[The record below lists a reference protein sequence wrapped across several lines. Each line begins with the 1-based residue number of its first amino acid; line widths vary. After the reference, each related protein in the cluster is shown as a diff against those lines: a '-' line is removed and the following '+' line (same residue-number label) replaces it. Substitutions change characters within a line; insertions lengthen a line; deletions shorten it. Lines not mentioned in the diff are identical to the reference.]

1 VFFFKFLKI
10 ANTINILNLTKKMNQ
25 FNREAFKFE
34 KVVCDLNEDM
44 KSQFNIGWLEDEE
57 KMMVYIKW
65 RWERYKH
72 VRRLDGW
79 FPEDVEF
86 VLNDLQFLEAVAIQL
101 NKINILEMIW
111 DSIYHYDGT
120 FKDEEDVLTYD
131 RTIPKYYECLE
142 EAAEAGN
149 FQTFLHCF
157 YAYQN
162 YEVLNRYEPE
172 YNELVDRSKKN
183 PDKKISQLVT
193 ALKPIIDSN
202 GYLPSGYSDSLK
214 MTFPGTEK
222 EVELFGKVKI
232 YRQVIKNFI
241 Y

>member
-1 VFFFKFLKI
+1 
-10 ANTINILNLTKKMNQ
+10 MNH
-25 FNREAFKFE
+25 FNREVFKFE

-44 KSQFNIGWLEDEE
+44 ESQFNIGWLEDEE

-72 VRRLDGW
+72 VRHLDGY
-79 FPEDVEF
+79 FEEDVWLF
-86 VLNDLQFLEAVAIQL
+86 VDRLQDLQDEAIEY

-111 DSIYHYDGT
+111 DSIYQ
-120 FKDEEDVLTYD
+120 YD
-131 RTIPKYYECLE
+131 REFKSYDRYIPRIDRNNPKYNDCLLV
-142 EAAEAGN
+142 AAEAGN
-149 FQTFLHCF
+149 FQTFLHCL

-162 YEVLNRYEPE
+162 YEAKNYYETE

-222 EVELFGKVKI
+222 EEELFGKVKI
-232 YRQVIKNFI
+232 YRQVIKDFI
-241 Y
+241 